1 MQVENRAGIR
11 LLAPGQKALIVA
23 LDKTY
28 SAINQLDLIL
38 AEILSDLT
46 QEALQGRS
54 WDVNLRDQLRRRKRG
69 VELVVDFAVVI
80 VWIDT
85 QLVEI

>member
-23 LDKTY
+23 LDKTH
-28 SAINQLDLIL
+28 SAVNQRGAIFAKIFSHLI
-38 AEILSDLT
+38 E
-46 QEALQGRS
+46 EALQRRP
-54 WDVNLRDQLRRRKRG
+54 WYVNLRDQLRRRKRG